1 LTVNRRREMRK
12 EERELLVEYFEN
24 MRDSYDSYIG
34 GKCIKDTLLSEYDA
48 FDAAIKAIRKLEKI
62 EGIIKIH
69 DYESMPEDYFYIDK
83 IREVLS
89 EE

>member
-1 LTVNRRREMRK
+1 MRK
-12 EERELLVEYFEN
+12 EEREFLVRYLES
-24 MRDSYDSYIG
+24 MRDSYIG
-34 GKCIKDTLLSEYDA
+34 GEAPATYPFAEYDA
-48 FDAAIKAIRKLEKI
+48 LDAAIKAIRKLEKI